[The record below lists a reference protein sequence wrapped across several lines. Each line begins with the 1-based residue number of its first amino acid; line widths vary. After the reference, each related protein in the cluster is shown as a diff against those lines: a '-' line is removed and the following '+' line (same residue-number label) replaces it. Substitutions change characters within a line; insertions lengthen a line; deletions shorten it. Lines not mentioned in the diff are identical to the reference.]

1 MKFGLEARCSMG
13 NRLNITVNYIAA
25 FCSSMPRKPKSAGKV
40 GIASFS
46 PDQKFSQQSLQ
57 KHNKDHFPWYLLPN
71 ISTFIFRLDT
81 QQAGK
86 PCFTRICCWKWKK
99 KRAASDRTGY
109 NCKHLIQI
117 MWLTLERNQVDS
129 ENTMKFC
136 LQACAN
142 VFFHRNYHRNPLPG
156 SMSCPSKERKKDV
169 AYQLFFSPTFSPQ
182 SWSSVWSFWI
192 FSEKLGCVAFGPCN
206 DKLN

>member
-142 VFFHRNYHRNPLPG
+142 VFFSQKLSSQSSAWLNV
-156 SMSCPSKERKKDV
+156 MSLKRKKKRCC
-169 AYQLFFSPTFSPQ
+169 LPTFFFTYLFPPKLKFRLELLDLFREIGVCCI
-182 SWSSVWSFWI
+182 WS
-192 FSEKLGCVAFGPCN
+192 L
-206 DKLN
+206 